1 MRARGCARWKKLAR
15 PFKKKKKRGGGP
27 SLVPPRARSGALSR
41 RSVSR
46 LSAARACLHAEGA
59 PQNRPN
65 AFFFFF
71 GGGAC
76 FLPKREPPEA
86 FVAFFF
92 GAGVPALNL
101 TVPGRW

>member
-1 MRARGCARWKKLAR
+1 MRARGCAREEAR
-15 PFKKKKKRGGGP
+15 AAFKKKKKRGGGP
-27 SLVPPRARSGALSR
+27 SLVPPRARSGAAPSR

-46 LSAARACLHAEGA
+46 LSAARACLPAEGA

-92 GAGVPALNL
+92 GAGVLALNL

>member
-1 MRARGCARWKKLAR
+1 MRARGCARGKKIWRGL
-15 PFKKKKKRGGGP
+15 FIKKKG
-27 SLVPPRARSGALSR
+27 PRARPAAHALGR
-41 RSVSR
+41 RAVAAVCVSSVRGS
-46 LSAARACLHAEGA
+46 CLPAEGA

-65 AFFFFF
+65 AFFFGC

-92 GAGVPALNL
+92 GAGVLALNL